1 MKKKFPRIPH
11 CPWSEGQTSD
21 DKTLKNCNHLVGKRV
36 VASLKM
42 DGENFSLAREYCH
55 ARSLDSRDHVS
66 RSWIKQL
73 HGRIKSEIP
82 EGWIIAGENLFAK
95 HSIKYNDL
103 KSYFYVFGIWEGD
116 KYLAWDDVQEFSKI
130 LGLETVEEIWRGTW
144 DESAIRNISI
154 DKSTQEGYVIRNE
167 QSFMR
172 ESFGQNVCKYVR
184 ANHVCTDS
192 HWMFT
197 ATEKNE
203 LK

>member
-11 CPWSEGQTSD
+11 CPWSDGQTSD
-21 DKTLKNCNHLVGKRV
+21 DKTLKSCDHFLGKRV

-42 DGENFSLAREYCH
+42 DGENFSLARGYCH

-73 HGRIKSEIP
+73 HGNIKSEIP
-82 EGWIIAGENLFAK
+82 EGWVIAGENLFAK

-103 KSYFYVFGIWEGD
+103 RSYFYVFGIWEGNE
-116 KYLAWDDVQEFSKI
+116 YLAWDDVKDFAGI
-130 LGLETVEEIWRGTW
+130 LGLETVDVIWHGEW
-144 DESAIRNISI
+144 DEEKIKKIQI
-154 DKSTQEGYVIRNE
+154 DRSTQEGYVVRNE
-167 QSFMR
+167 GPFRR
-172 ESFGQNVCKYVR
+172 EDFGENICKYVR
-184 ANHVCTDS
+184 ANHVQTSS
-192 HWMFT
+192 HWMFA